1 LDSRFRKEE
10 ADYRFEVANPG
21 SFQGIGEYEDAFPS
35 VPLLATYKSSD
46 AALLA
51 FWLPWIPQ
59 ETISEFASVA
69 LEVGSEFKDP
79 VLLDL
84 LTGNA
89 YAVDDYQ
96 STDGKTRFGSLPLAD
111 YPLIIS
117 ERDEVVL

>member
-1 LDSRFRKEE
+1 MDSRFRKEPV
-10 ADYRFEVANPG
+10 DYRFEVANPG

-51 FWLPWIPQ
+51 LWLPWIPQ
-59 ETISEFASVA
+59 ETISEFASVS
-69 LEVGSEFKDP
+69 LDVDEEFKDP

-96 STDGKTRFGSLPLAD
+96 SSGGETRFGNLPLAD

-117 ERDEVVL
+117 ERNEVVL